1 MTSDVYVALYIAT
14 TLWHT
19 IGLIWVVMGCYGR
32 KSEFADENIAYHLI
46 YSIYLSQ
53 NLSSHLRFRHVPSLR
68 HSEQPHI
75 AAQSFRT
82 FALSHFPLPFAL
94 WCALCL
100 GSSKAE
106 ISSFHRLRRHPF
118 VTSTLRHLSLSLRT
132 LKPLHTFPLFCAF
145 AHFPF
150 VLLLCVHLAILC
162 AQLVTLST
170 LTSHYTCLPV
180 RTGETPSN
188 SHSHPVGNVYSPR
201 QAHHR
206 LAVSHFFRNSITD

>member
-1 MTSDVYVALYIAT
+1 ML
-14 TLWHT
+14 
-19 IGLIWVVMGCYGR
+19 
-32 KSEFADENIAYHLI
+32 
-46 YSIYLSQ
+46 
-53 NLSSHLRFRHVPSLR
+53 FRSR
-68 HSEQPHI
+68 HSEQPRI

-150 VLLLCVHLAILC
+150 VLLLCAHLAILC
-162 AQLVTLST
+162 AQLVALTT

-180 RTGETPSN
+180 RTGKPLAIHIRTPSVTRTAPDKRIN
-188 SHSHPVGNVYSPR
+188 GSLDV
-201 QAHHR
+201 
-206 LAVSHFFRNSITD
+206 